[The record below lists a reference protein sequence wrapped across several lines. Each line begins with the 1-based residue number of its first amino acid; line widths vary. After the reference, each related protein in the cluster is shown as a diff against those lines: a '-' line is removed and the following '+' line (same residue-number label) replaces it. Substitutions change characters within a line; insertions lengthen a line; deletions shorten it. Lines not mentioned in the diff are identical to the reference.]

1 MKIKTKKMDYEKVL
15 ALPKKPHQKPKKTN
29 IFFRTLLKVVSTPD
43 LIATKFT
50 YTEKGMEKL
59 GKNEP
64 CLILMNHSSFIDLK
78 IASSMLYPRPF
89 NIICT
94 TDGFVGKNWL
104 MRNLGCIP
112 TQKFVTDLSLVRD
125 MVHAVRDLKS
135 SVLMFP
141 EAGYSFDGRSTVL
154 PDSLADCLKMMKV
167 PLVTI
172 TTYGAFSRDPL
183 YNNLQRRKVKVSAE
197 MKYVLS
203 PEEIAQKSKDEINAI
218 IREEFS
224 FDSFRWQQENGIKI
238 KEKFRADCLNRVL
251 YKCPACLAEGR
262 MIGKGT
268 KITCGACG
276 KEYELTEDGFMS
288 ASEGE
293 TEFPHIPDWFAWE
306 RECVRK
312 ELEDGTYAL
321 DIPVDIAVLADTK
334 NLYTVGE
341 GRLTHGTEGFRL
353 TGCDG
358 KIDYEQKPLSSYS
371 LNSDYYWYEIGDVIS
386 IGTNKMLYYCF
397 PKTEGDFVSKT
408 RLATEELYKIKK
420 AEKQIRK

>member
-251 YKCPACLAEGR
+251 YKCPACLAEGH

-268 KITCGACG
+268 KITCCACG

-321 DIPVDIAVLADTK
+321 DIPVDISVLTDTK

>member
-1 MKIKTKKMDYEKVL
+1 
-15 ALPKKPHQKPKKTN
+15 
-29 IFFRTLLKVVSTPD
+29 
-43 LIATKFT
+43 
-50 YTEKGMEKL
+50 
-59 GKNEP
+59 
-64 CLILMNHSSFIDLK
+64 
-78 IASSMLYPRPF
+78 
-89 NIICT
+89 
-94 TDGFVGKNWL
+94 
-104 MRNLGCIP
+104 
-112 TQKFVTDLSLVRD
+112 
-125 MVHAVRDLKS
+125 
-135 SVLMFP
+135 
-141 EAGYSFDGRSTVL
+141 
-154 PDSLADCLKMMKV
+154 
-167 PLVTI
+167 
-172 TTYGAFSRDPL
+172 
-183 YNNLQRRKVKVSAE
+183 
-197 MKYVLS
+197 
-203 PEEIAQKSKDEINAI
+203 
-218 IREEFS
+218 
-224 FDSFRWQQENGIKI
+224 
-238 KEKFRADCLNRVL
+238 
-251 YKCPACLAEGR
+251 
-262 MIGKGT
+262 
-268 KITCGACG
+268 
-276 KEYELTEDGFMS
+276 MS

-321 DIPVDIAVLADTK
+321 DIPVDIAVLTDTK

>member
-1 MKIKTKKMDYEKVL
+1 
-15 ALPKKPHQKPKKTN
+15 
-29 IFFRTLLKVVSTPD
+29 
-43 LIATKFT
+43 
-50 YTEKGMEKL
+50 
-59 GKNEP
+59 
-64 CLILMNHSSFIDLK
+64 
-78 IASSMLYPRPF
+78 
-89 NIICT
+89 
-94 TDGFVGKNWL
+94 
-104 MRNLGCIP
+104 
-112 TQKFVTDLSLVRD
+112 
-125 MVHAVRDLKS
+125 
-135 SVLMFP
+135 
-141 EAGYSFDGRSTVL
+141 
-154 PDSLADCLKMMKV
+154 
-167 PLVTI
+167 
-172 TTYGAFSRDPL
+172 
-183 YNNLQRRKVKVSAE
+183 

-251 YKCPACLAEGR
+251 YKCPACLAEGH

-268 KITCGACG
+268 KITCSACG
-276 KEYELTEDGFMS
+276 KEYELTEDGYIS

-293 TEFPHIPDWFAWE
+293 TEFPHVPDWFAWE
-306 RECVRK
+306 RECVKK

-321 DIPVDIAVLADTK
+321 DIPVDIAVLTDTK
-334 NLYTVGE
+334 NLYMVGE
-341 GRLTHGTEGFRL
+341 GRLTHGAEGFRL

-386 IGTNKMLYYCF
+386 IGTNKILYYCF

-420 AEKQIRK
+420 AEKQVRK